1 MGSTSHADVGNG
13 YNVNPDG
20 TIQFPFIGPIKLVGL
35 TESAARELL
44 TRRLSKYVQDPQI
57 TVRIQAYRNGRIYVD
72 GEVRTPGLQTL
83 DDIPMTLP
91 EAINRAG
98 GFSEEADRSFIAL
111 TRNDKTIRINLPR
124 LTRQGVNPNRRSEE
138 HTSELQSLMRISY
151 AVFCLKKK

>member
-1 MGSTSHADVGNG
+1 MGSTSQADVGNG

-20 TIQFPFIGPIKLVGL
+20 TIQFPFIGPIKLAGL
-35 TESAARELL
+35 TENEARELL

-72 GEVRTPGLQTL
+72 DEVRTPGLQTL

-98 GFSEEADRSFIAL
+98 GFRDRKSVVSGKSVSV
-111 TRNDKTIRINLPR
+111 RV
-124 LTRQGVNPNRRSEE
+124 GHGGRRS
-138 HTSELQSLMRISY
+138 IN
-151 AVFCLKKK
+151 KKKRSTE